1 MFKGLYVM
9 NYLLDT
15 HSIIWFSENN
25 PKLSEKAK
33 KIISNTEN
41 TYFVSLA
48 AIREM
53 SIKLKLNKLLF

>member
-1 MFKGLYVM
+1 MFQGLYVM

-41 TYFVSLA
+41 TCFISLA

-53 SIKLKLNKLLF
+53 SIKL